1 VLKGDLRR
9 QAILDAAETLFFEK
23 GYAGATIQDILNI
36 LDCSKGSFYHHFDSK
51 LQVLTELCRQ
61 RAEGSFAAF
70 SENEYE
76 DELSALNALIYY
88 AMPFRTGE
96 DRTVALLL
104 PLEGLADG
112 VVVGSAI
119 LDAQKQLFFP
129 RLCQLLETL
138 KEKRILFYTQ
148 PMLPE
153 LLWDVYTS
161 LYQRLMVEAA
171 AIREGGPTIRLIQLL
186 EAARFFWERLLDAP
200 FGSMELIRG
209 DEALQVISHA
219 ISFLKRIDGKN
230 EGGEQWKR

>member
-1 VLKGDLRR
+1 MLKGDLRK

-23 GYAGATIQDILNI
+23 GYAGATIQDILDI
-36 LDCSKGSFYHHFDSK
+36 LECSKGSFYHHFDSK
-51 LQVLTELCRQ
+51 LQVLEELCRK
-61 RAEGSFAAF
+61 RAESSFAAF
-70 SENEYE
+70 AENEYD

-96 DRTVALLL
+96 DHTVALLL

-112 VVVGSAI
+112 MVVAGAI

-129 RLCQLLETL
+129 RLCQLLEAL
-138 KEKRILFYTQ
+138 KEKRIFFYTP

-153 LLWDVYTS
+153 RLWDAYTA
-161 LYQRLMVEAA
+161 LDQRLMVEAA
-171 AIREGGPTIRLIQLL
+171 AIREGGPTIRVIQLI
-186 EAARFFWERLLDAP
+186 EASRFVWERLLDAP

-230 EGGEQWKR
+230 EGGEQ